1 MGDEREASEAHG
13 TPLRLIH
20 ENIKCVGSRTYG
32 KARRAFGPSRRD
44 PGTRGRSRT
53 KQRKTV
59 QGPSNVQSA
68 GRAVHLPGP
77 PPTPPARPTPPPPVR
92 RPRSRPESLSSTAP
106 LAWAPSILPEMCS
119 AATSSSNSEALRSL
133 CVSTTNLRISMTW
146 SSRHLHFSASS
157 AVLNGLIVA
166 PLPSGGVHRKG
177 AVSASGPRSTAVGGG
192 TV

>member
-1 MGDEREASEAHG
+1 MVKGW
-13 TPLRLIH
+13 
-20 ENIKCVGSRTYG
+20 CVCVRV
-32 KARRAFGPSRRD
+32 RCWVWCD
-44 PGTRGRSRT
+44 PGTRARSRA
-53 KQRKTV
+53 KQRETV
-59 QGPSNVQSA
+59 QGPRNVHSA

-77 PPTPPARPTPPPPVR
+77 PLARPTPPPPVR

-133 CVSTTNLRISMTW
+133 CVSTKNLRISMTW
-146 SSRHLHFSASS
+146 SSRHLHFRASS

-177 AVSASGPRSTAVGGG
+177 AASASGPQSTAGGGG
-192 TV
+192 TG